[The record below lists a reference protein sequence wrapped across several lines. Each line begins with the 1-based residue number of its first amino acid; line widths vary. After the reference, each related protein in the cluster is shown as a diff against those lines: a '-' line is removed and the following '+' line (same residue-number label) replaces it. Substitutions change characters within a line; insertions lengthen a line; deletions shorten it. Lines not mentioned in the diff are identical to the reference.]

1 MATKVKA
8 ITAFRIITETKDNG
22 SSKRNRVIISLSHA
36 NLMGISTVLVLC
48 QSYLPK
54 WL

>member
-1 MATKVKA
+1 MALKAKA
-8 ITAFRIITETKDNG
+8 IKAFRNITETSDNV

-36 NLMGISTVLVLC
+36 NLMGMSTVLVLC